1 MLKQRIAAIFI
12 TLTSIGILLE
22 TRFEAQHGGR
32 YFLKAAAFTPLGIVG
47 GIFLIFFPQFFGK
60 PETTREKLVALAIF
74 VVGLAFG
81 LVNWYSIDP
90 QVFEF

>member
-1 MLKQRIAAIFI
+1 MLKQRISALILA
-12 TLTSIGILLE
+12 LVSAGILLE
-22 TRFEAQHGGR
+22 TRFEAQHGDR

-74 VVGLAFG
+74 AVGLAFG
-81 LVNWYSIDP
+81 LVNWYSIDQ
-90 QVFEF
+90 QVFKL